1 MKTIA
6 ALIVLSVCAVY
17 CLHAGRAGADVFST
31 TRGQPIVEIE
41 HSVKVSVDD
50 GLATLKVRRVFENRG
65 SEADQVEM
73 MIELPYDTVATG
85 MRIKAGKKW
94 YDAELMEARMA
105 EIVYERLTGHGPWR
119 AKDPALLAWGD
130 LGILDLWVF
139 PVFAGSENTV
149 EYTLIQPVEY
159 RDGTWFMTY
168 PDVVTDA
175 SLAQVTMSI
184 KTSHKAAG
192 IFINGKK
199 AGAGKMTK
207 IGKRLAGEDDLES
220 YVPPGGY
227 LCDDY
232 YDEDE
237 DPPCREPGHAMIT
250 MTAPPIDTLEA
261 RYGTFD
267 LGGGMSVVRL
277 EIDIAKTLKPA
288 PKKASVVFV
297 LDASRSWGRENIE
310 AALAF
315 CSAYVK
321 ELPDARYEVVLF
333 RRDAERLLGD
343 FVTAAEWKKD
353 LAAATSAP
361 AVLEPGN
368 GSNVE
373 KGLELAA
380 SMLQGRKGP
389 ARVILLSDTRYRMN
403 YANIGAIKAL
413 SALPESAVVHA
424 VDLEWG
430 PGEAYGDRNDF
441 HDIAAVPLARGGI
454 LLELGG
460 GRKAA
465 DYKDVAKLLVRPRQ
479 IDEFKVVHNGTDIS
493 DYEYVP
499 DILEEGM
506 GVRVMFVS
514 DEPMPSVTIKG
525 KIWASPFVQV
535 MAPDPDLSDS
545 IVPALVFSGDLYME
559 LDDDQMMRAA
569 TAGGAVSPV
578 TSYLSV
584 EPGVRPSTIGMEELE
599 GMGGFGVGSLGVG
612 GLGGGGCGPIKG
624 KVKPDFESVLRKLL
638 VDAAAPCFFGEDD
651 KGAVD
656 VRIESTYREV
666 VDVDADADSDHAS
679 LSNCVAEAAWTIE
692 LTEEFKESAYSKTI
706 TIP

>member
-6 ALIVLSVCAVY
+6 ALVVLSVCAV
-17 CLHAGRAGADVFST
+17 CLMTAGRAGADVFST
-31 TRGQPIVEIE
+31 TRGQPIVETE
-41 HSVKVSVDD
+41 HAVKISVED

-65 SEADQVEM
+65 NEADQVEM
-73 MIELPYDTVATG
+73 MIELPYDTVATS

-119 AKDPALLAWGD
+119 AKDPALLAWAD
-130 LGILDLWVF
+130 LGLLDLWVF
-139 PVFAGSENTV
+139 PVFAGSENV
-149 EYTLIQPVEY
+149 IEYTLIQPVDY
-159 RDGTWFMTY
+159 SDGTWFMTY
-168 PDVVTDA
+168 PDVVTNA

-184 KTSHKAAG
+184 KSSHKAAG
-192 IFINGKK
+192 IFINGQKV
-199 AGAGKMTK
+199 GAGKMTK
-207 IGKRLAGEDDLES
+207 IGKRLAGEDDLGS

-232 YDEDE
+232 YNEDE
-237 DPPCREPGHAMIT
+237 DLPCREPGHAMIT
-250 MTAPPIDTLEA
+250 MTAPPIDTLES

-267 LGGGMSVVRL
+267 LGGGMFVVRL
-277 EIDIAKTLKPA
+277 DIDTAKTLRPA

-315 CSAYVK
+315 CSAYVE
-321 ELPDARYEVVLF
+321 ELPDAQYEVVLF
-333 RRDAERLLGD
+333 RRDAGRLLGD
-343 FVTAAEWKKD
+343 FAAAAEWKKE
-353 LAAATSAP
+353 LAAATGDP

-380 SMLQGRKGP
+380 SILKGSNGP
-389 ARVILLSDTRYRMN
+389 GRVILVSDARYRMN
-403 YANIGAIKAL
+403 YANAGAIKAL

-430 PGEAYGDRNDF
+430 TGDVYGDRNDF
-441 HDIAAVPLARGGI
+441 HDIAAVPLAMGGI
-454 LLELGG
+454 LLEVGG

-465 DYKDVAKLLVRPRQ
+465 DFKDMAKLLVRPRQ
-479 IDEFKVVHNGTDIS
+479 IDEFKVVHNGTDLS
-493 DYEYVP
+493 YYRDVP
-499 DILEEGM
+499 EILEEGM
-506 GVRVMFVS
+506 GLRVMFVS
-514 DEPMPSVTIKG
+514 DEPLPSVTIKG
-525 KIWASPFVQV
+525 KIWASPFTQV
-535 MAPDPDLSDS
+535 MAADPDLSEN
-545 IVPALVFSGDLYME
+545 IVPALVFGSELYLE
-559 LDDDQMMRAA
+559 LDEDQMMRAA

-584 EPGVRPSTIGMEELE
+584 EPGVRPSTIGLE
-599 GMGGFGVGSLGVG
+599 DEDAMGGMGMSGMGAG
-612 GLGGGGCGPIKG
+612 GYGGGGCGHINAK
-624 KVKPDFESVLRKLL
+624 KKPDYGPVLRKLL
-638 VDAAAPCFFGEDD
+638 VDAAAPCFFGEDG

-666 VDVDADADSDHAS
+666 VDVDADSDRAS

-692 LTEEFKESAYSKTI
+692 LTDEFKERSYSRTI
-706 TIP
+706 TLP

>member
-1 MKTIA
+1 MKYPSSLMVIG
-6 ALIVLSVCAVY
+6 VCAAGV
-17 CLHAGRAGADVFST
+17 LPAGRAGADQFST
-31 TRGQPIVEIE
+31 TRGQPIVETE
-41 HSVKVSVDD
+41 HAVNVSVED

-94 YDAELMEARMA
+94 YDAELREARMA
-105 EIVYERLTGHGPWR
+105 AIVYERLTGHGPWR
-119 AKDPALLAWGD
+119 ARDPALLAWGD
-130 LGILDLWVF
+130 LGVLDLWVF
-139 PVFAGSENTV
+139 PVFAGSENV
-149 EYTLIQPVEY
+149 IEYTLIQPVDY

-175 SLAQVTMSI
+175 SLAEVTMSI
-184 KTSHKAAG
+184 KTSHKAAA
-192 IFINGKK
+192 ISINGRKV
-199 AGAGKMTK
+199 GAGKMAK
-207 IGKRLAGEDDLES
+207 IGKRLAGEDELDS

-237 DPPCREPGHAMIT
+237 RPPCREPGHAMIT
-250 MTAPPIDTLEA
+250 MTAPPTDTLEA

-277 EIDIAKTLKPA
+277 EIDTAKILRPA

-343 FVTAAEWKKD
+343 FTAAAEWKQE
-353 LAAATSAP
+353 LAAATGDP
-361 AVLEPGN
+361 AALEPGN

-380 SMLQGRKGP
+380 SILQGSKGP
-389 ARVILLSDTRYRMN
+389 LRVILVSDALYRMN
-403 YANIGAIKAL
+403 YANAGAIKAL
-413 SALPESAVVHA
+413 SALPDGAVVHA

-430 PGEAYGDRNDF
+430 PGDVYADRNDF

-454 LLELGG
+454 LLDLGG
-460 GRKAA
+460 GGKAA
-465 DYKDVAKLLVRPRQ
+465 DFKDAARLLVRPRQ
-479 IDEFKVVHNGTDIS
+479 IDEFKVVHNGADLC
-493 DYEYVP
+493 DHGDVP
-499 DILEEGM
+499 ETLEEGV
-506 GVRVMFVS
+506 GLRVMFVS
-514 DEPMPSVTIKG
+514 DEPLPSVTIRG
-525 KIWASPFVQV
+525 KIWASPFMQV
-535 MAPDPDLSDS
+535 VAADPDLSEN
-545 IVPALVFSGDLYME
+545 IVPALVFAGDLYLE
-559 LDDDQMMRAA
+559 LDEDQMMRAA
-569 TAGGAVSPV
+569 TAGGAVSPL

-584 EPGVRPSTIGMEELE
+584 EPGVRPSTIGLEEEE
-599 GMGGFGVGSLGVG
+599 GMGGGGAVGF
-612 GLGGGGCGPIKG
+612 GGGGASVSCGMGGSAKIQ
-624 KVKPDFESVLRKLL
+624 PDHGPALRKLL
-638 VDAAAPCFFGEDD
+638 VDAAAPCFFGEDG
-651 KGAVD
+651 KSAVG

-666 VDVDADADSDHAS
+666 VDVDADSDRAS
-679 LSNCVAEAAWTIE
+679 LKSCVAEAAWTIE
-692 LTEEFKESAYSKTI
+692 LTDEFKERSYSRTV
-706 TIP
+706 TLP